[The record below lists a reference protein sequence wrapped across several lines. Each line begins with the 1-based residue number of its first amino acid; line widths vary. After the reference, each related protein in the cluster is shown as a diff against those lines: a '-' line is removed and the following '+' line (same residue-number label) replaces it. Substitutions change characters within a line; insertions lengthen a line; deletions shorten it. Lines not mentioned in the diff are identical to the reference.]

1 MKRYIIALAFT
12 VTAIIGAAALPMASQ
27 TFASQKINCGASGC
41 AGSGAGKS
49 KGSGQTTNLAGNGGI
64 FETVTNVLLFLVG
77 SIAVIMM
84 VVGGFKYVV
93 SNGDSNS
100 VQSAKNTILYAVIG
114 LVVAIIAYAV
124 VRFVITQF

>member
-1 MKRYIIALAFT
+1 MKKYIFASAFAL
-12 VTAIIGAAALPMASQ
+12 VAALGVSSMAMPVSA
-27 TFASQKINCGASGC
+27 ASQKINCGTSGC

-49 KGSGQTTNLAGNGGI
+49 RGSGQSTNLAGNGGI

-84 VVGGFKYVV
+84 VIGGFKYVV
-93 SNGDSNS
+93 SNGDSNAL
-100 VQSAKNTILYAVIG
+100 QSAKNTILYSVIG